1 MGTKK
6 TKSKKRTIEGLADNN
21 DFPFRRATS
30 DSSSCSTVTHANNTS
45 TETPY
50 LVEDSPQKN
59 NIPSANLFEDEAEL
73 NMHQKEHRRDDS
85 MASTASS
92 LSAGGFSMQ
101 SYERANKTEHPL
113 TKASPKR
120 RKAGD
125 RTPSAIDTEHNSRFE
140 QLSMDEEKRDSS
152 SRNLFLSLSTSP
164 INNSDLD
171 ATPSI
176 KNKKKPDGSDKKG
189 NRNRLNSFD
198 RDAPTPTVD
207 IMAED
212 HVLNQHLRSQT
223 FTPLS
228 HLNGEGRD
236 NQASPNHAFPAIA
249 PQLSWS
255 IAGDAP
261 SLADL
266 GSWDEHDPLSS
277 SKGDS
282 EQKRSESRTSHQI
295 EVSSPHSDMDPGTTT
310 PLPIYFHQTD
320 SMDEGENAKKSSP
333 DQKPKAFHFGEPI
346 RSSDSHFGESEH
358 IHKIF
363 TTNGGRG
370 NNSNNSA
377 SKPFRTHSSWSSDP
391 HQGRKNEHGGPVP
404 GQVPSHTPGTRL
416 PPTPAFN
423 DHRDGF
429 GRSPHS
435 NHDGVSSNFF
445 PNPMFGRNERV
456 RNLRGHGTG
465 PIPSNHHVH
474 MHMPPPMSHHNLTS
488 PIGVA
493 SNGGKVTSM
502 WGTPMHG
509 SSPHRSPHG
518 SMQPMDINSSKQ
530 KCIALKPP
538 LPSKFQGDIE
548 SVKTAQVPEFTSLV
562 NFPAHMSQ
570 KQSVNLPDGMRCCVM
585 CGQACACSANNKAKK
600 SGNKAGTAGKG
611 GDGGLAN
618 RNGNG
623 MDSMKDSKQ
632 GCGSTSGGTQ
642 NFAIIPTQN
651 KGLCTLC
658 DVNVWVVTQS
668 GLEIKWCKGC
678 KNFRPWAAFG
688 DKGLA
693 TKCLRCRERQREK
706 YALQKEEKEKAR
718 SSKAKAAK
726 A

>member
-6 TKSKKRTIEGLADNN
+6 SKSKKRTIEGLAESN
-21 DFPFRRATS
+21 DLPFRRAS
-30 DSSSCSTVTHANNTS
+30 SNASSCSTVTHGNNTS

-50 LVEDSPQKN
+50 LVEDSPRKN
-59 NIPSANLFEDEAEL
+59 MSSANLFEDEAEL
-73 NMHQKEHRRDDS
+73 NNNQKGHRRDDS
-85 MASTASS
+85 LASTAST
-92 LSAGGFSMQ
+92 LSVGGFSMQ
-101 SYERANKTEHPL
+101 SYERANNKSEHSL
-113 TKASPKR
+113 AKASPKR
-120 RKAGD
+120 RKGED
-125 RTPSAIDTEHNSRFE
+125 RAPPAIDTEHNSRFE
-140 QLSMDEEKRDSS
+140 QMSMDDDKRDNS

-164 INNSDLD
+164 INNNSDIE
-171 ATPSI
+171 ATPNI
-176 KNKKKPDGSDKKG
+176 KNTKKSDSDKAGAG

-198 RDAPTPTVD
+198 QDAPTPTVD
-207 IMAED
+207 IMADD

-228 HLNGEGRD
+228 HLNSEGRD

-266 GSWDEHDPLSS
+266 ASWDEHDPLSS
-277 SKGDS
+277 KGDS
-282 EQKRSESRTSHQI
+282 EQKRPHQI
-295 EVSSPHSDMDPGTTT
+295 DVSSPHSDIGPGTTT
-310 PLPIYFHQTD
+310 PLPMYFHQTD
-320 SMDEGENAKKSSP
+320 SMDERENTKKPSP
-333 DQKPKAFHFGEPI
+333 DEKPKAFHFGEPCQ
-346 RSSDSHFGESEH
+346 SSDSHFGESDH
-358 IHKIF
+358 IHKMF

-370 NNSNNSA
+370 NNNSSA
-377 SKPFRTHSSWSSDP
+377 QKPFRTHSSWSSDL
-391 HQGRKNEHGGPVP
+391 HQGRKAEQGGPVP
-404 GQVPSHTPGTRL
+404 GPVHSHSSAMRL
-416 PPTPAFN
+416 PPTPVFS
-423 DHRDGF
+423 DHRGDF

-435 NHDGVSSNFF
+435 GRESGSTNYFSN
-445 PNPMFGRNERV
+445 NMFGRNERV
-456 RNLRGHGTG
+456 RNLRGHGPG
-465 PIPSNHHVH
+465 PMTSGHPVH

-493 SNGGKVTSM
+493 SNGGKVTSI
-502 WGTPMHG
+502 WGTPIHG
-509 SSPHRSPHG
+509 SPHPSPHG
-518 SMQPMDINSSKQ
+518 SMQPMDMNSSKR
-530 KCIALKPP
+530 KCVALKPP

-548 SVKTAQVPEFTSLV
+548 KVKTAQVPEFTSLV

-585 CGQACACSANNKAKK
+585 CGQACPCSASNKGKK
-600 SGNKAGTAGKG
+600 SGNKASAAGKI
-611 GDGGLAN
+611 GDGGLTN

-623 MDSMKDSKQ
+623 MDSMKDGKQ
-632 GCGSTSGGTQ
+632 GGSSTAGGTQ

-718 SSKAKAAK
+718 CSKPTKTAKA
-726 A
+726 